1 MFYRSVSGLI
11 AVALSIAVSTEAAA
25 QPALGR
31 AMWLAQEQNTKLSGY
46 RLEPASPAL
55 QPDPTLQP
63 NPTTVRSVSG
73 QVVPLDPDQ
82 ATKSAAYKWEAAFLA
97 LSAIDAAETISC
109 LDRNRCTEGNFICG
123 RHPLTGKIVAT
134 KLGLGLIH
142 FGIFKLIVDHD
153 PHTALRAAQVSAVVQ
168 GGVVLLNVHRAF

>member
-1 MFYRSVSGLI
+1 MSYRSVIGII
-11 AVALSIAVSTEAAA
+11 AVALSIAVPTEAPA
-25 QPALGR
+25 QSALHR
-31 AMWLAQEQNTKLSGY
+31 AMRLAQEQNTKLGGY
-46 RLEPASPAL
+46 KLQPASLA
-55 QPDPTLQP
+55 LQP

-73 QVVPLDPDQ
+73 QAVLLDPDQ

-109 LDRNRCTEGNFICG
+109 LNRNRCTEGNFIWG
-123 RHPLTGKIVAT
+123 RHPSTGKIVAA

-142 FGIFKLIVDHD
+142 FGIFKLIADHD

-168 GGVVLLNVHRAF
+168 GGVVLLNVQRAF